1 MALPN
6 SVIVISTAD
15 WTPST
20 WTNNQHMAH
29 QLAQQGFRV
38 LYVESQG
45 LRSPKATARDLK
57 RIGRRLLKGLRLI
70 RRVEPRVWVYSPLV
84 LPLYHR
90 PWVKRLNRFIL
101 KHMIRLWAGL
111 LGFKAPLLWIYNP
124 LMHELVGTLGE
135 SRVVYHCVD
144 DLATV
149 PGINSALVTPA
160 ELALVAKADAV
171 FTTSPSLQQ
180 RLAAAAGSRV
190 HYFPNVAD
198 YDHFAAAQQPG
209 PLPPDLAAIPAP
221 RIGFIGTL
229 KDYKIDFDLIEQV
242 ARQRPEWHWVL
253 VGAFEV
259 ADGPAL
265 LQRFEGLNLHF
276 LGERPYGDL
285 PAYLRGFDVAT
296 LPCLLNQYTRSMF
309 PMKFFEYLAAAKPVV
324 ATPLAALAAYQD
336 LYFVVDTPAA
346 LIATVEGILAGRLQ
360 RDRAAILAAA
370 QEHTWSQRC
379 RKMLALVQAAR
390 DP

>member
-70 RRVEPRVWVYSPLV
+70 RRVETRVWVYSPLV

-149 PGINSALVTPA
+149 PGINPALVAPA

-180 RLAAAAGSRV
+180 RLAAQAGSRV

-242 ARQRPEWHWVL
+242 AGSGPSGTGCWLGPLRWPTGRPCCS
-253 VGAFEV
+253 G
-259 ADGPAL
+259 
-265 LQRFEGLNLHF
+265 
-276 LGERPYGDL
+276 
-285 PAYLRGFDVAT
+285 LRGSTCIFWGSGPTAICPPT
-296 LPCLLNQYTRSMF
+296 CGGLTWPPCPACSIS
-309 PMKFFEYLAAAKPVV
+309 
-324 ATPLAALAAYQD
+324 
-336 LYFVVDTPAA
+336 TPA
-346 LIATVEGILAGRLQ
+346 
-360 RDRAAILAAA
+360 
-370 QEHTWSQRC
+370 RC
-379 RKMLALVQAAR
+379 FR
-390 DP
+390 